1 MKFCEVFYKQESVF
15 RELQSLRLILYSIKK
30 QGVSREAS
38 ELLSPPSEHF

>member
-15 RELQSLRLILYSIKK
+15 IELQSLRLILYSIKK